1 MKKQNAQEYDSGQG
15 QKSKS
20 KPSSPKSK
28 VTMSEPSEIKAQGN
42 EPSQTPS
49 TPTPR
54 TKTLKNLSEKELEGG
69 SETTAKKPRKK
80 SLMPVPKL
88 PQEKNRAEEAL
99 ERLKVKP
106 EVLATI
112 PEITPTIKSC
122 VKGGLKSAL
131 GAMRFCQDDTDI
143 AAFLKKYDSLPIG
156 DRNHLPWEAIAV
168 AAKVNTKHLIG
179 SVLLAVS
186 QHCAT
191 KSKFIVASNHP
202 MITQKRVEFAQ
213 MAGGE
218 KDRTALDIMA
228 GAQQNPSGHTFIGKA
243 WFGASGGGNK
253 AAQDGSDGSAPVQTY
268 EDTTNGEFDS
278 LFPSPNETQDR
289 LVPIRQRLFER

>member
-1 MKKQNAQEYDSGQG
+1 M
-15 QKSKS
+15 
-20 KPSSPKSK
+20 
-28 VTMSEPSEIKAQGN
+28 
-42 EPSQTPS
+42 
-49 TPTPR
+49 
-54 TKTLKNLSEKELEGG
+54 
-69 SETTAKKPRKK
+69 
-80 SLMPVPKL
+80 
-88 PQEKNRAEEAL
+88 
-99 ERLKVKP
+99 ERLKVKA
-106 EVLATI
+106 EALATT

-131 GAMRFCQDDTDI
+131 GAMRFCQDDTEI
-143 AAFLKKYDSLPIG
+143 AAFLKKYDSIPIG
-156 DRNHLPWEAIAV
+156 DRNNLSWEAIAV
-168 AAKVNTKHLIG
+168 AAKINTKHLIG

-268 EDTTNGEFDS
+268 EETTSGIDD

-289 LVPIRQRLFER
+289 LVPIRQRLLEIWKLND